1 MQRQCANSQ
10 LETTF
15 AKGTKLAKLPAFA
28 AHKNAGA
35 LTFPKKNAGHLKLQ
49 IFRFP
54 RENKSRQFL
63 REFTSCLTERL

>member
-35 LTFPKKNAGHLKLQ
+35 LTFPKKKRGALKAANLP
-49 IFRFP
+49 I
-54 RENKSRQFL
+54 S
-63 REFTSCLTERL
+63 ERGQKPTISARIYELPY